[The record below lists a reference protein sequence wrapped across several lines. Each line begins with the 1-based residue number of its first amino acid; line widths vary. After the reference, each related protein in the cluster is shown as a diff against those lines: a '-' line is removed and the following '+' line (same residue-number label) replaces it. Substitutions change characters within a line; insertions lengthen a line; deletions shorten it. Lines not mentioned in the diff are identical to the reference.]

1 MEKTLKF
8 WLNMDAWSIDEAT
21 QIIAGINP
29 DKTIKPHIHPKYGH
43 RIGELTLLS
52 GRQIPTPPPEPSY
65 RLVGGELFESLELI
79 QEEFKESAEDLA
91 QENRDIENMQ
101 LEAYFKKCSNI
112 ARLFNNPSTLPI
124 SPQEWIER
132 SLSKHIEIHWL
143 KFAIDCNLLPIG
155 LKGKIQFLAE
165 DGLIRLVDMQTTK
178 DTIET
183 PQEYRARLRARVK
196 AEKAKG
202 TKAFNKVVAEEER
215 ISRTRLKQLLKDDK
229 NVVEKASNNWTGLVA
244 VKTRQPVSK

>member
-1 MEKTLKF
+1 MEKTLIF
-8 WLNMDAWSIDEAT
+8 WLNMEAWSIDEAT

-43 RIGELTLLS
+43 RPGELTLLS
-52 GRQIPTPPPEPSY
+52 GQQIPEPPPEPRY

-79 QEEFKESAEDLA
+79 QEKFNESAEDLA

-132 SLSKHIEIHWL
+132 SLSKHIKIHWL
-143 KFAIDCNLLPIG
+143 EFAIKRNLLPIG
-155 LKGKIQFLAE
+155 LKGKIQFVAE
-165 DGLIRLVDMQTTK
+165 DGLIRLVDKQTTK

-183 PQEYRARLRARVK
+183 PQEYRARVRARVK
-196 AEKAKG
+196 AERAKG
-202 TKAFNKVVAEEER
+202 TKSFNKVVAEEEG
-215 ISRTRLKQLLKDDK
+215 ISITRLKQLLKDEAD
-229 NVVEKASNNWTGLVA
+229 VVEESPNNWAGLEIKA
-244 VKTRQPVSK
+244 RQSVSK